1 MSVKLACHIA
11 YLSVFLY
18 REIFRIELMVTSMQ
32 KHLNTFHSPQD
43 YVLIYFGLF
52 LWVLTFS
59 CFSIFSEIINHFW
72 SDFLQMLRYHTD
84 QAWPLITQLN
94 FILSSLGINAIVTH
108 LRSTNYS
115 IAHVKVVSFNQSNC
129 CELIFCSDCQ
139 LQIFGG
145 ICRSTWVLRLINQQ
159 KTLPLQ
165 VAKTPNTVDEVGSF
179 RCHDEDAIDLDTIL
193 TS

>member
-1 MSVKLACHIA
+1 MPCIYILKMSVKLACHIV

-52 LWVLTFS
+52 LWILTFS

-72 SDFLQMLRYHTD
+72 SNFLQMLRYHTD
-84 QAWPLITQLN
+84 QAWPWIAWIASTYTCTSLFLLRHALITQLN
-94 FILSSLGINAIVTH
+94 FILSSLGMNAIVTR

-115 IAHVKVVSFNQSNC
+115 IAHVKVVSFN
-129 CELIFCSDCQ
+129 
-139 LQIFGG
+139 
-145 ICRSTWVLRLINQQ
+145 
-159 KTLPLQ
+159 
-165 VAKTPNTVDEVGSF
+165 
-179 RCHDEDAIDLDTIL
+179 
-193 TS
+193 